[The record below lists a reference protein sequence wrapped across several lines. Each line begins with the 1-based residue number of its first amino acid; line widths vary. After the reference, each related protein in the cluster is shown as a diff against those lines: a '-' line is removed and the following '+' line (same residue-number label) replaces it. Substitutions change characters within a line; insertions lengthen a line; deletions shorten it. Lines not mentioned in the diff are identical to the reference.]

1 VDNSL
6 TEYPDYA
13 VLDLETSVSN
23 IGDDAIG
30 DFPASPHHPGNQIV
44 SAGVKTYGGPV
55 ADGENPLDGYY
66 GWYIDQTESHLLHF
80 GKVLN
85 RHDLWVG
92 QNIKFDLLYMMRCV
106 PNIKEVLPYK
116 KIWCTQ
122 LAEYLLTG
130 QEVMYASL
138 DFLSEQY
145 GGELKDDKIKEYWD
159 AGVQTEDIPE
169 QELMEYMQGDVLNT
183 EIVFKAQYKKAQELG
198 MLPLIE
204 SQMDALLAT
213 TEMEYNGMCFNKG
226 LALEYAMQ
234 VEDKLKAPLTEVM
247 NTLYDVL
254 MTYPKEHSASSGDQI
269 SLVLFGGQ
277 YDIIVKVPW
286 LTEDGEEQ
294 YIKSGPNK
302 GKLKERNGLQTQ
314 YVEGWFVP
322 DPKWRV
328 KKEGFYA
335 VDDFTLKQVRSRTS
349 DEGVV
354 QFIDA
359 LLEVRNYQKEL
370 STYLYGFSDLAWPE
384 SKMEKRDAHWYT
396 YMTTKYYIHGKIGH
410 VGTTTGRLNSSQ
422 PNLQNLS
429 GRDDE

>member
-1 VDNSL
+1 MAVPRMN
-6 TEYPDYA
+6 YPDYA
-13 VLDLETSVSN
+13 TVDLETSVSN
-23 IGDDAIG
+23 IGADAIG

-44 SAGVKTYGGPV
+44 SAGWSNTVNYV
-55 ADGENPLDGYY
+55 GYY
-66 GWYIDQTESHLLHF
+66 YTQPDWAYRF
-80 GKVLN
+80 GLYMN
-85 RHDLWVG
+85 TFDLWVG

-106 PNIKEVLPYK
+106 PNITEILPYK

-159 AGVQTEDIPE
+159 LGVRTEDIPE
-169 QELMEYMQGDVLNT
+169 QELMEYMKGDVLNT

-234 VEDKLKAPLTEVM
+234 VEARLQRPLITVIDKLMKALPHHEANPGSV
-247 NTLYDVL
+247 
-254 MTYPKEHSASSGDQI
+254 DQI
-269 SLVLFGGQ
+269 SLYLFGGE
-277 YDIIVKVPW
+277 YDITVKVPW
-286 LTEDGEEQ
+286 LSEDGEKQ

-302 GKLKERNGLQTQ
+302 GKLKVRNGTDIVLQPTK
-314 YVEGWFVP
+314 FIP

-335 VDDFTLKQVRSRTS
+335 VDDFTLKQVKARTS
-349 DEGVV
+349 DESVV

-410 VGTTTGRLNSSQ
+410 VGTTTGRLNSTG
-422 PNLQNLS
+422 PNLMNLS

>member
-1 VDNSL
+1 V

-13 VLDLETSVSN
+13 VLDLETSVDN
-23 IGDDAIG
+23 VGDDAIG

-44 SAGVKTYGGPV
+44 SAGIT
-55 ADGENPLDGYY
+55 GEFFCYM
-66 GWYIDQTESHLLHF
+66 GWYYTEKDFLLEL
-80 GKVLN
+80 GYELN
-85 RHDLWVG
+85 HNDLWVG

-159 AGVQTEDIPE
+159 AGVRTEDIPE
-169 QELMEYMQGDVLNT
+169 HELMEYMKGDVLNT

-204 SQMDALLAT
+204 SQMDALLAS
-213 TEMEYNGMCFNKG
+213 TEMECNGMCFNKG
-226 LALEYAMQ
+226 LALEYAEQ
-234 VEDKLKAPLTEVM
+234 VERKLDRPLRV
-247 NTLYDVL
+247 VL
-254 MTYPKEHSASSGDQI
+254 PMLGNALPHHIPNSGSVDQI
-269 SLVLFGGQ
+269 SLYLFGGE
-277 YDIIVKVPW
+277 YTKTIKVPW
-286 LTEDGEEQ
+286 LSEDGEKQ

-302 GKLKERNGLQTQ
+302 GKLKVRNGTDIVLQPTK
-314 YVEGWFVP
+314 FIP
-322 DPKWRV
+322 DPKWAV
-328 KKEGFYA
+328 KKAGFYA
-335 VDDFTLKQVRSRTS
+335 VDDFTLKQVKARTS
-349 DEGVV
+349 DKSVV

-370 STYLYGFSDLAWPE
+370 STYLYGFSDLAWPD
-384 SKMEKRDAHWYT
+384 KNQPYPLRNGMAQTLYF
-396 YMTTKYYIHGKIGH
+396 IHGKIGH